1 VFGGEA
7 TNTNFMF
14 FRLTQLRLETMTYF
28 SHNQLLYICSTNNES
43 NIHKQ
48 NGGKNK
54 IDSYDEH
61 VHTIQF
67 QLYDKELF

>member
-1 VFGGEA
+1 
-7 TNTNFMF
+7 M
-14 FRLTQLRLETMTYF
+14 
-28 SHNQLLYICSTNNES
+28 QLLYICSTNKES
-43 NIHKQ
+43 DIHKQ

>member
-1 VFGGEA
+1 
-7 TNTNFMF
+7 M
-14 FRLTQLRLETMTYF
+14 
-28 SHNQLLYICSTNNES
+28 QLLYICSTNNES
-43 NIHKQ
+43 DIHKQ
-48 NGGKNK
+48 NVGKNK

>member
-1 VFGGEA
+1 
-7 TNTNFMF
+7 M
-14 FRLTQLRLETMTYF
+14 
-28 SHNQLLYICSTNNES
+28 QLLYICSTNNES

-67 QLYDKELF
+67 QLYDKELFWSINIIKNLFKILES